1 MSPAPVIVRHE
12 IPAEIVALSPET
24 VDEVARL
31 LAAAEACE
39 VSDLASLEV
48 AESLF
53 RDIDQ
58 LGKAIAAQ
66 RLEIT
71 RPLDALKK
79 QIIAAERDATKA
91 LQQRREALGGQVL
104 AFRRELERQ
113 RREAER
119 RVREEAERRE
129 RERLQRQREREE
141 AARREA
147 EERAAAESALFGS
160 ASDPEPVLLEP
171 EPEPEPDP
179 VVALPAVPDAPAAVR
194 AVKRTK
200 AEIYDE
206 SALIRAACQS
216 GDGRLYGRQVLT
228 IDKRAAEALAK
239 AGVEVPGVRMVE
251 VEGIASSGR
260 I

>member
-24 VDEVARL
+24 VAEVARL
-31 LAAAEACE
+31 LASAEACD
-39 VSDLASLEV
+39 VTDLPSLEV
-48 AESLF
+48 AEHLF
-53 RDIDQ
+53 RDIDA
-58 LGKAIAAQ
+58 LGKSISAQ
-66 RLEIT
+66 RLEVT

-79 QIIAAERDATKA
+79 QIMAAERDATKA

-104 AFRRELERQ
+104 TFRRKLEAE

-119 RVREEAERRE
+119 RAREEAERRE

-147 EERAAAESALFGS
+147 EERAAAEAALFGGE
-160 ASDPEPVLLEP
+160 PEPAPVVVEP
-171 EPEPEPDP
+171 EPEPEPEP
-179 VVALPAVPDAPAAVR
+179 AVAMPAVPDAPAAVR
-194 AVKRTK
+194 AVRRTRVD
-200 AEIYDE
+200 IYDE
-206 SALIRAACQS
+206 AALVRAACQS

-239 AGVEVPGVRMVE
+239 AGVEVPGVRLVE
-251 VEGIASSGR
+251 VESIASSGR
-260 I
+260 R